1 MPSIT
6 IPITICDTN
15 ATATIDYHVTYKG
28 APQTRDSPAEA
39 MEYNS
44 EVTRLHIWDKMT
56 KTPAPVEPIP
66 PWLET
71 LILSTYEDDI
81 YNEIESAEGYAKLYG
96 SS

>member
-15 ATATIDYHVTYKG
+15 ATATIDYHITYKG

-44 EVTRLHIWDKMT
+44 KVTRLHIWA
-56 KTPAPVEPIP
+56 PAPVASIP
-66 PWLET
+66 PWMET